1 MWTIIKFDKKKL
13 TFLKEDLKNKFG
25 SNYFVYSPKLLI
37 KKYKNNKTIKK
48 EINILGDYIL
58 CYHKDFENREKTNK
72 LKFCRGLK
80 YLLNGFRES
89 QNEIEEFVNKC
100 KEFEDKDGYLTQSFY
115 QLNINKKYKFISG
128 PFSEKIFEIIN
139 LQKNKIE
146 ILMGNL
152 KTKINKKE
160 FLFNPV

>member
-37 KKYKNNKTIKK
+37 KKYKNNKTTKK

-58 CYHKDFENREKTNK
+58 CYHKDFENREKINK

-89 QNEIEEFVNKC
+89 QKEIEEFVNKC
-100 KEFEDKDGYLTQSFY
+100 KEFEDKDGYLLLKAF
-115 QLNINKKYKFISG
+115 IN
-128 PFSEKIFEIIN
+128 
-139 LQKNKIE
+139 
-146 ILMGNL
+146 
-152 KTKINKKE
+152 
-160 FLFNPV
+160 